1 MVGEPVLIKMSETKT
16 GITMQQTGY
25 NPCDLVSKTTV
36 SSGTVTAEMIGTY
49 VKMQLPNHIY
59 YLQDDKFRYTD
70 YTSDKTTAMKAWR
83 AYFTVTDTASEVKA
97 LRYNLD
103 GEEVEPTA
111 IEGLEVIIDSPN
123 AVVYDLGGR
132 RVEHPVKGL
141 YIVNGKKVFVK

>member
-1 MVGEPVLIKMSETKT
+1 
-16 GITMQQTGY
+16 
-25 NPCDLVSKTTV
+25 
-36 SSGTVTAEMIGTY
+36 MIGTY